1 MKACARVRA
10 FWLIAALVCG
20 SIAPSIAL
28 AEGVPTDLQAALL
41 LRTLSYDHQ
50 IKERANA
57 SVAVAVVFKPGN
69 SESEGAAK
77 QMTAA
82 IEDAAKRAT
91 VAGLP
96 AKAVAVA
103 FGPKFD
109 SDLKASGALAIYV
122 CPGFEGSIDTISRA
136 SRTASIVSFT
146 GTESFVDS
154 GVSIAFV
161 FRSGKAGIVI
171 ALKSAQAEGADLDG
185 ALLRIAEVRK

>member
-1 MKACARVRA
+1 MKTLAQLCAVS
-10 FWLIAALVCG
+10 LSVALLCG
-20 SIAPSIAL
+20 AIAPSVAR
-28 AEGVPTDLQAALL
+28 ADGVPTDLQAALL
-41 LRTLSYDHQ
+41 LRTLAYDHK
-50 IKERANA
+50 IKERAST
-57 SVAVAVVFKPGN
+57 SVTVAVVFKPGN
-69 SESEGAAK
+69 SESETAAK

-96 AKAVAVA
+96 AKAVAVG

-109 SDLKASGALAIYV
+109 ADLKASGALAIYV
-122 CPGFEGSIDTISRA
+122 CPGFEGSIDVISKA
-136 SRTASIVSFT
+136 SRNGSIVSFT
-146 GTESFVDS
+146 GTESFVDA

-171 ALKSAQAEGADLDG
+171 GLKSAQAEGADLDG